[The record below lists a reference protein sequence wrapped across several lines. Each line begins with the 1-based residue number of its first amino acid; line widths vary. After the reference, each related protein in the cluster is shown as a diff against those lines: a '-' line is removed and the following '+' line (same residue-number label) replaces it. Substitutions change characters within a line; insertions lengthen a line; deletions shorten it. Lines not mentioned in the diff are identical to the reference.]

1 MDHSNMHMAKFTWI
15 FGNEFNNLSL
25 KHDYDDHF
33 EPDNHCDQ
41 YIDHKEPDDHYLSV
55 DKDDHY
61 EPENHDDHC
70 DLD

>member
-1 MDHSNMHMAKFTWI
+1 MIIIT
-15 FGNEFNNLSL
+15 NLMIMN
-25 KHDYDDHF
+25 YDDHF

>member
-1 MDHSNMHMAKFTWI
+1 MIIIA
-15 FGNEFNNLSL
+15 NLMTMN
-25 KHDYDDHF
+25 YDDHF

>member
-1 MDHSNMHMAKFTWI
+1 M
-15 FGNEFNNLSL
+15 

-41 YIDHKEPDDHYLSV
+41 YIDHKEPDDQYLSV

>member
-1 MDHSNMHMAKFTWI
+1 MIIIT
-15 FGNEFNNLSL
+15 NLMIMN
-25 KHDYDDHF
+25 YDDHF
-33 EPDNHCDQ
+33 EPDHCDQ
-41 YIDHKEPDDHYLSV
+41 YIDHKKPDDHYLSV